1 MPSGT
6 EMATASPNP
15 ISTRCTL
22 AQVSVASD
30 PDCAMSSPAAHTFS
44 GEGRNV
50 GDTISLADSTYH
62 ATSGTATDSV
72 VRIHLDRVLIGLRM
86 ANSRACR
93 RSGLRRARSGHA
105 SRPRRGGS
113 PRPMSVSTSSS
124 TSPPAGAYALMLPS
138 GSTIMVTRRPPGR
151 TWVRTGRPATASCPP
166 AWSTRGSPRSGRPG
180 SRGSRGYCRARTRR
194 GSAGG

>member
-6 EMATASPNP
+6 EMATASPTP
-15 ISTRCTL
+15 ISPRCTL

-93 RSGLRRARSGHA
+93 RSGLRRGPG
-105 SRPRRGGS
+105 RPAPPPPRGGG
-113 PRPMSVSTSSS
+113 RP
-124 TSPPAGAYALMLPS
+124 PPAGVAP
-138 GSTIMVTRRPPGR
+138 
-151 TWVRTGRPATASCPP
+151 
-166 AWSTRGSPRSGRPG
+166 
-180 SRGSRGYCRARTRR
+180 
-194 GSAGG
+194 